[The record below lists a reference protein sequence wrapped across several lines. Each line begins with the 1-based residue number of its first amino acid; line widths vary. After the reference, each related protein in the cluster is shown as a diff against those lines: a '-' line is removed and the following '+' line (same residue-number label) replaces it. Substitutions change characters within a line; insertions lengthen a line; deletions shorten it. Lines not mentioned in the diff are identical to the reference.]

1 MKGGLLA
8 APIEQ
13 VLADVRFFP
22 AHIDFERECLILI
35 ETSRDRLTST
45 PFLDG
50 RSKIAEGIALELPLR
65 EALEAEWPVIRQPDR
80 FIFHVAYCGS
90 TLLATLL
97 DIEGRTFAER
107 EPHVLVEL
115 ANAWGHQEPALVR
128 SSLELMRD
136 LLRRPWHA
144 GEVNVCKPS
153 NWANPLLPLLTA
165 QSERIRPLFVT
176 TGKRSYLHSLFRGG
190 RERMVYVIRA
200 TEHLLKHT
208 PDGAQLWHRA
218 TAGTDDPLER
228 AARIALVSL
237 HVQVQMFEQAMI
249 AGGWGSAQVVTLEE
263 IEEDPL
269 GACMFASAALDLR
282 LSAGALDRVI
292 DARVHR
298 YAKDPSTTYSQE
310 WTASQNRQIDANYGR
325 VIDRAL
331 DWAALSN
338 LKDDS
343 ILLSHGGGRAALSA

>member
-1 MKGGLLA
+1 VKGGLLA

-13 VLADVRFFP
+13 VLADARLFP
-22 AHIDFERECLILI
+22 VHVDFDRNCLILI
-35 ETSRDRLTST
+35 ETSRDRLMHT

-50 RSKIAEGIALELPLR
+50 RTPIGEGIALEVPLR
-65 EALEAEWPVIRQPDR
+65 EAVEADWSVTRRPDR
-80 FIFHVAYCGS
+80 FIFHVAFCGS

-115 ANAWGHQEPALVR
+115 ANAWGHHDPALVR
-128 SSLELMRD
+128 STLELMRD
-136 LLRRPWHA
+136 LLRRPWHS
-144 GEVNVCKPS
+144 GEVNICKPS
-153 NWANPLLPLLTA
+153 NWANPLIPLLTA
-165 QSERIRPLFVT
+165 EPARIRPLFLT
-176 TGKRSYLHSLFRGG
+176 TSKRSYLHSLFRGG

-228 AARIALVSL
+228 AARIALASL
-237 HVQVQMFEQAMI
+237 HVQLQLFEQVMI
-249 AGGWGSAQVVTLEE
+249 KGGWGSSQVLTLDE

-269 GACMFASAALDLR
+269 GACMFASAALELN
-282 LSAGALDRVI
+282 LSARELDRVI
-292 DARVHR
+292 AERVHR
-298 YAKDPSTTYSQE
+298 YAKDPSTSYSTE

-343 ILLSHGGGRAALSA
+343 ALLRGDGSRDALSA